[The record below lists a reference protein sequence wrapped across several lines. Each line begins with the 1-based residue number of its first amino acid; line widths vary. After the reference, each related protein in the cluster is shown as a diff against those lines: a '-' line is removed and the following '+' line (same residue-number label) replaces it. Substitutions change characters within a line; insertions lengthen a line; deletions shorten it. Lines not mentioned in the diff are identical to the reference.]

1 MGTPQGSYKI
11 IFEGEFRQ
19 DIPREEIRQRLLRV
33 FRGSHEVVDRF
44 FSSRRLVIKKALD
57 HQTALKI
64 TASLERAGVRCRIV
78 EDQGPLPAGVK
89 VSDKPVPQTGEGPAA
104 GDRAAVPA
112 KPCSIPQAGVNQP
125 QAGETAERPALRD
138 NTPHRTSGTSSLKGS
153 RPQQAI
159 AGAMILLLLGCIGLR
174 FWALS
179 EVRTIL
185 PPDNVDSNGSVVCLH
200 MNKSLY
206 LLSPAG
212 KLIQRLE
219 LPKSG
224 VNREPADI
232 QLLRNNDILIGDLD
246 KGEILRCT
254 GAAPSCRKIGPA
266 DNYRIAE
273 NFRFLADEERNML
286 FIADTN
292 NHKLL
297 VQDMEGTYL
306 SVVETGSNISY
317 PNDMTFDAEG
327 RLWLSDTRNSRVLA
341 FDAGERSAS
350 YAGKVIETASLT
362 VPPPASGLGAKDLGK
377 VLEELGAKKQQ
388 MQDDL
393 IRTRPL
399 ALSWDSAGNLWVV
412 ASDGIISTAAVK
424 VFSPD
429 GKQVGR
435 VPLGDGSIPV
445 GIVRQGDTL
454 LLADSGLFEIFRL
467 GPAADQVAVFGDDG
481 FRQELSALRD
491 RLRQYEAIKKWSGIG
506 IWLLAAGTLILVIVI
521 AVGNAGKKAGAV
533 RSVRPMVPAQALA
546 RADGPAGDAR
556 DDMPLKKYRLE
567 FTGAAEEYFRI
578 WIVNVFLT
586 IATLGLYAA
595 WAKVRTRRYF
605 YRNTLLDGHPFDYTA
620 DPKAILKG
628 YLIVG
633 AGVGIY
639 SLTRTLNPFYGLAVA
654 ALIGLVMPLL
664 IYKSLRFFTH
674 HSVYRNIRHRFLGT
688 LGESY
693 RTYLLVPL
701 LIPLTLGLIVPYWEF
716 LKKRYFFRNVA
727 FGAET
732 AAFEGTHGPFYPA
745 YIRIGLATAGI
756 MLAGTVTAGIFFAGA
771 KSLNIADKAQL
782 SGAAMWM
789 AAWVYGLMVLAVT
802 FSQQYLYAWTTNYC
816 LGRTGIGKI
825 RFESTL
831 SGGRLFWIRL
841 SNIIAIIFSLGL
853 LTPWAKVR
861 RMRYLVDNI
870 AVVGADLNGFAAA
883 AEPGESAYGDTAADF
898 FDLEI
903 GL

>member
-11 IFEGEFRQ
+11 IFDGEFFQ
-19 DIPREEIRQRLLRV
+19 DIPRDEIRQRLLKV
-33 FRGSHEVVDRF
+33 FGGNNEVVDRF
-44 FSSRRLVIKKALD
+44 FSSRRLAIKKGLD

-64 TASLERAGVRCRIV
+64 TATLERTGIRCRIV
-78 EDQGPLPAGVK
+78 EDQESLPSGLK
-89 VSDKPVPQTGEGPAA
+89 DSDKPAPQPNQESAT
-104 GDRAAVPA
+104 GDRAAVPV
-112 KPCSIPQAGVNQP
+112 KPGNVPQATGNQP
-125 QAGETAERPALRD
+125 RTGKTPERPSVRANALRQ
-138 NTPHRTSGTSSLKGS
+138 TSGTSSLKGS
-153 RPQQAI
+153 RQQQAL
-159 AGAMILLLLGCIGLR
+159 AAVMILLLLVCIGLR
-174 FWALS
+174 LWALS
-179 EVRTIL
+179 EVQTIRS
-185 PPDNVDSNGSVVCLH
+185 PDNVESNGSAVCLH

-206 LLSPAG
+206 LLTPAG
-212 KLIQRLE
+212 KIFQRLE
-219 LPKSG
+219 LSKFG
-224 VNREPADI
+224 INREPADI
-232 QLLRNNDILIGDLD
+232 QLLRNNDILIGDLE
-246 KGEILRCT
+246 KGDILRCS
-254 GAAPSCRKIGPA
+254 GADFSCRRIGPA

-286 FIADTN
+286 FISDTN

-306 SVVETGSNISY
+306 SVAETGTNIGY

-327 RLWLSDTRNSRVLA
+327 RLWLADTRNSRVLA

-350 YAGKVIETASLT
+350 YAGKVIETAALT
-362 VPPPASGLGAKDLGK
+362 VPPPVSGPDAGDLRK
-377 VLEELGAKKQQ
+377 MLEELGAKKQQ
-388 MQDDL
+388 MKDDL

-424 VFSPD
+424 VFNPD
-429 GKQVGR
+429 GKQTGR

-445 GIVRQGDTL
+445 GIVRQGDTML
-454 LLADSGLFEIFRL
+454 IADSGLFEIFTL
-467 GPAADQVAVFGDDG
+467 GPGADQVAVFGDEG
-481 FRQELSALRD
+481 FRTELSTIRG
-491 RLRQYEAIKKWSGIG
+491 RLRQYEAIKQWSGIG
-506 IWLLAAGTLILVIVI
+506 IWLLAAGSLVLVIII
-521 AVGNAGKKAGAV
+521 AAGNAGKKAGAV
-533 RSVRPMVPAQALA
+533 QARQAMVPAQALA
-546 RADGPAGDAR
+546 SADRPVRDALEH
-556 DDMPLKKYRLE
+556 MPLKKYRLE
-567 FTGAAEEYFRI
+567 FTGTAEEYFRI

-639 SLTRTLNPFYGLAVA
+639 SLTRTFNPLYGLAVA
-654 ALIGLVMPLL
+654 ALFGLVMPLL

-688 LGESY
+688 LGEGY

-701 LIPLTLGLIVPYWEF
+701 LIPFTLGLIVPYWEF
-716 LKKRYFFRNVA
+716 LKKRYFFRNIA

-732 AAFEGTHGPFYPA
+732 AAFEGTYGPFYPV

-756 MLAGTVTAGIFFAGA
+756 MIAGAVFAGIFFAGA

-782 SGAAMWM
+782 SGATMWV
-789 AAWVYGLMVLAVT
+789 AAWVYGLMLLALT

-816 LGRTGIGKI
+816 LGRTEIGKI

-831 SGGRLFWIRL
+831 SGGMLFWIRL
-841 SNIIAIIFSLGL
+841 SNIAAIIFSLGL

-861 RMRYLVDNI
+861 RMRYLADNI
-870 AVVGADLNGFAAA
+870 AVVGADLDGFAAA
-883 AEPGESAYGDTAADF
+883 AEPGESAYGDAAADF